1 MVIVMK
7 KELLMKGLQI
17 EIEKKE
23 NLRQESIRQSCDK
36 EATAR
41 VHQYIARFWFQAGL
55 SFNLVKLQSFHKML
69 TTHCID
75 LMLEDICKLSLIK
88 KTIQRAI
95 SLVGFICSHSSTLS
109 LSRFFTNQRELVR
122 HAITRIATSFLT
134 LERLHNEKGNPRKMF
149 VSYEWTNNK
158 LSKEK
163 AKGKEATKTILMPA
177 LWNNVLYILK
187 VMAPFVKVLRLVDS
201 EKKPAMGYIY
211 EAKEKTKE
219 AIIKSFEYNERSI
232 RKSLKL
238 LTMGGL
244 ANFITPCMQL
254 VVNGLCVCIKKFVL
268 DEEVRQKILTKLQA
282 HKMGGAQWWR
292 SYGLSTPNLQQLAI
306 KIFRLTC
313 SALGCECNW
322 SVFEQKRNSLE
333 HKRLHKLVYAKYNQA
348 LVKKY
353 NYRDEIDPISLNDID
368 ECNEWLV
375 GQMDGDDENDD
386 GLPWDVVLEA
396 SGIGQPMTYTRQR
409 TKKRN
414 EPLGVEDAAPK
425 TKEFSRCCTFHSPP
439 PRSAASLILLLLA
452 TLTLALSS

>member
-69 TTHCID
+69 TSMGAFGPNLRPLSYHQIRVPLLANELQHTIFFLKD
-75 LMLEDICKLSLIK
+75 LREKWRRFGCSIMSDIFELLDSIVEEIREEKVVQVITDNGSNYVL

-211 EAKEKTKE
+211 E
-219 AIIKSFEYNERSI
+219 
-232 RKSLKL
+232 
-238 LTMGGL
+238 
-244 ANFITPCMQL
+244 

-268 DEEVRQKILTKLQA
+268 DEE
-282 HKMGGAQWWR
+282 
-292 SYGLSTPNLQQLAI
+292 
-306 KIFRLTC
+306 
-313 SALGCECNW
+313 
-322 SVFEQKRNSLE
+322 KRNSLE

-425 TKEFSRCCTFHSPP
+425 TKECCISHSPP
-439 PRSAASLILLLLA
+439 PRNSHSRSFIVTKLLA
-452 TLTLALSS
+452 VQCTHGGTITFL